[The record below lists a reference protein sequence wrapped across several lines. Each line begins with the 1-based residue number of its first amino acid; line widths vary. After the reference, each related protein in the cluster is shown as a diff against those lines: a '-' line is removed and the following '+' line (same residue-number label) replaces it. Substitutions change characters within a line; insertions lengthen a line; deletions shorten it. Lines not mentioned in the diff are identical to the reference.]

1 VRTVDRIADPSPAD
15 AYVRPVTEAARFP
28 SFFVVGAPRCG
39 TTSLCR
45 YLARN
50 PQVCFS
56 RPKEP
61 HYFVRLD
68 HEPSRAELE
77 RDYLDRYFGHHL
89 DTHRAVGEGSVSY
102 LYAPDTLERIRHW
115 NPDARFIA
123 LVRDPLS
130 MLPSYHLRMLFLL
143 QEDEQDFARAWEL
156 QTARARGERIPRLCL
171 DPRLLLYGEVAKL
184 GAQIERLFAVAGRER
199 SLVVLFD
206 DLVAEPA
213 AVYRRVLEF
222 IGVDDDGRRRFE
234 RKYESRTYR
243 SRWLQRLLYRP
254 AIRPGGVVT
263 TLQRRARRRAGDG
276 PGRKKK
282 SLIKRLTRWNTVS
295 VRPAPLAPE
304 MRTIVRETLAPDVER
319 LSNLLGRD
327 LSHWL
332 GGPDG

>member
-1 VRTVDRIADPSPAD
+1 
-15 AYVRPVTEAARFP
+15 
-28 SFFVVGAPRCG
+28 
-39 TTSLCR
+39 
-45 YLARN
+45 
-50 PQVCFS
+50 
-56 RPKEP
+56 
-61 HYFVRLD
+61 LD

-102 LYAPDTLERIRHW
+102 LYAPDTLERIQHW
-115 NPDARFIA
+115 NPNARFIA

-184 GAQIERLFAVAGRER
+184 GAQIERLFAVAGRGR

-222 IGVDDDGRRRFE
+222 IGVDHDGRTRFAP
-234 RKYESRTYR
+234 KYESRIYR
-243 SRWLQRLLYRP
+243 SRLLQRLLYRP
-254 AIRPGGVVT
+254 VIRYGGVIT
-263 TLQRRARRRAGDG
+263 TLQRRARSQPRARGRR
-276 PGRKKK
+276 K
-282 SLIKRLTRWNTVS
+282 SLIKRLTHWNTVS
-295 VRPAPLAPE
+295 TRPAPLAPG
-304 MRTIVRETLAPDVER
+304 MRAIVRETLMPDVEH
-319 LSNLLGRD
+319 LSDLLGRD

-332 GGPDG
+332 GGRGG